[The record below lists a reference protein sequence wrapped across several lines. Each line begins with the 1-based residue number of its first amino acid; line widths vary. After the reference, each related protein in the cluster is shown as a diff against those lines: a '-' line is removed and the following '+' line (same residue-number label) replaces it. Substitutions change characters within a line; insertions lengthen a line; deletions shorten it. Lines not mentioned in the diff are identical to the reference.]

1 MLIVF
6 LEYSFVLFSSVYGLI
21 VGTAILVMPYLQV
34 YQMNSVSPF
43 TNEHLNSVYKYGPA
57 VVTYI
62 GYAFLAVDRI
72 VTKGHLILN
81 ILFAAFMYVLSVDPS
96 LMALEFI

>member
-1 MLIVF
+1 MDYTAAFSIAVF
-6 LEYSFVLFSSVYGLI
+6 WLSELGALF
-21 VGTAILVMPYLQV
+21 VMPLLQV
-34 YQMNSVSPF
+34 YQMSSALPF
-43 TNEHLNSVYKYGPA
+43 KNANLNSVYKYGPA